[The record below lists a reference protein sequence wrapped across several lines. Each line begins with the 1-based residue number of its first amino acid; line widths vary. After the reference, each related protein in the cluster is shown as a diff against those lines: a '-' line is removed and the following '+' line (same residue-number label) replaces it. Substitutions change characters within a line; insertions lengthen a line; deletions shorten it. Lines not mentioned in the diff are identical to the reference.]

1 MPSFR
6 LLFNESSRALLS
18 PITRGKASSYIRPT
32 IAAIYITSYCNSRCT
47 MCDFWKNKRDPHEL
61 SSEQW
66 GIIFSRLK
74 AFGVNFV
81 GVNASGEMFTRQ
93 DVFDIL
99 EHLHNLHLDFG
110 VNSNGTLLT
119 PEVTPQLARL
129 KPRAVTIGLDG
140 VGDEAYT
147 ATRGLKDGF
156 SLVCQNIKILQ
167 RAGIH
172 NIGIGTVLMER
183 NMDDWVNLAQFAHD
197 KNLSGIRYTAHHE
210 AYFSA
215 EIGAQGSC
223 SMNQETLQAMEQEI
237 EKIIY
242 FKRKTGIVK
251 NSEAYLR
258 RVPDFYRTP
267 QHYFPFPCLQGSNR
281 IEIDVHGNVT
291 LCSFATKSLG
301 NLVQQEMEDI
311 WDSAPNRRARDNAYH
326 GTCPRCFLS
335 CYAEENLRL
344 SAKGFFPA
352 LPNSIKRGIQLL
364 GPGK

>member
-6 LLFNESSRALLS
+6 LLRNESSRALLS
-18 PITRGKASSYIRPT
+18 PITYGKASSYIRPT

-47 MCDFWKNKRDPHEL
+47 MCDFWKNKRDPNEL

-74 AFGVNFV
+74 AFGINFV

-119 PEVTPQLARL
+119 SENTQKLAQLN
-129 KPRAVTIGLDG
+129 PRAVTIGLDG

-147 ATRGLKDGF
+147 ATRGIKDGF
-156 SLVCQNIKILQ
+156 SLVCRNIETLQ

-172 NIGIGTVLMER
+172 NIGIGTVLMKR
-183 NMDDWVNLAQFAHD
+183 NMHDWVNLAQFAYD
-197 KNLSGIRYTAHHE
+197 NKLSGIRYTAHHE
-210 AYFSA
+210 AYFSM
-215 EIGAQGSC
+215 EIGERDSC
-223 SMNQETLQAMEQEI
+223 STNQETLQAMEREI
-237 EKIIY
+237 EKIIS

-251 NSEAYLR
+251 NSESYLR
-258 RVPDFYRTP
+258 CVPNFYRAP
-267 QHYFPFPCLQGSNR
+267 QQYFPFSCLQGSNR
-281 IEIDVHGNVT
+281 IEIDVLGNVT
-291 LCSFATKSLG
+291 LCSFVTKSLG
-301 NLVQQEMEDI
+301 NLVQHEMEDI
-311 WDSAPNRRARDNAYH
+311 WNSAAHRRARDDAYH
-326 GTCPRCFLS
+326 GNCPKCFLS

-344 SAKGFFPA
+344 SAKGFFPT
-352 LPNSIKRGIQLL
+352 LTNSIKRGIQLL
-364 GPGK
+364 GSRK